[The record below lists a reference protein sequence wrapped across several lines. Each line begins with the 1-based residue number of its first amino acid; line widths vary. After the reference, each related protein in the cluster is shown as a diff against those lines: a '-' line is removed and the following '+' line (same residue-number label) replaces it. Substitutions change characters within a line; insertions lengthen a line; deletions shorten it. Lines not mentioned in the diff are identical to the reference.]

1 MSDNT
6 LRALVTCEVTNEFL
20 IEMKSRDIQI
30 KLDGWGQSGIVLDS
44 EALISQ
50 AKDCE
55 ILIVEIEELNE
66 YVLEKLPQLKFV
78 GVSRGSPVNV
88 DLDYCLKK
96 NIQVVHS
103 PGRNA
108 DSVADYCLSMML
120 DLSRKLT
127 VSSRHL
133 GSNGWMYEGKLPYL
147 EFRGREL
154 GKLTVGLYGYGQ
166 IGAKVAKR
174 LSDGFGTKVLYFD
187 PFVESHQHA
196 KKVNSLDEIFE
207 MSDIVSLHAPVIPE
221 TENSITR
228 SMLKKL
234 GPEGI
239 LISSARAKLI
249 VEEDLYRSLV
259 SDEIAGAAIDVFW
272 SEPIEVGDRWLQLS
286 NVICTPH
293 IAGASNDV
301 VANHCKK
308 ILDGIDNWI
317 AGKKTKELA

>member
-154 GKLTVGLYGYGQ
+154 GKLTVGL
-166 IGAKVAKR
+166 
-174 LSDGFGTKVLYFD
+174 
-187 PFVESHQHA
+187 
-196 KKVNSLDEIFE
+196 
-207 MSDIVSLHAPVIPE
+207 
-221 TENSITR
+221 
-228 SMLKKL
+228 
-234 GPEGI
+234 
-239 LISSARAKLI
+239 
-249 VEEDLYRSLV
+249 
-259 SDEIAGAAIDVFW
+259 
-272 SEPIEVGDRWLQLS
+272 
-286 NVICTPH
+286 
-293 IAGASNDV
+293 
-301 VANHCKK
+301 
-308 ILDGIDNWI
+308 
-317 AGKKTKELA
+317 